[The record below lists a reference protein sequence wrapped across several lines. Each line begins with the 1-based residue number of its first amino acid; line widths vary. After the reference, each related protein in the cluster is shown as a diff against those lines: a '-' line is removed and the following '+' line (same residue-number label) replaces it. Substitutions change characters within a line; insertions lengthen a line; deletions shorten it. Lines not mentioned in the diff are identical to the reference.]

1 MPVDSKVG
9 RRHWG
14 WLILL
19 VTFRKFQ
26 HFNLV
31 SKIFQK
37 LFKPLPCHKS
47 IGKMLHAICISAV
60 AVSLRWASCGPW
72 ASCLT
77 RETTF
82 VTSFLHF
89 WTPKPFWKGIN
100 SKRKEFR
107 VDPFSERGSKIILI
121 TRRLLVS
128 IFEHQTLAEKESYF
142 YRKEFA
148 QKKEV
153 KQFDRV
159 ISPESVSIPFKRFL
173 SFWKEIPVTYG
184 CEINL
189 SQNAYLAPCVTR
201 IDRAAIWETVFLDV
215 HHERNQNSMVSLIR
229 TFTVH
234 LSKP

>member
-72 ASCLT
+72 ASCFFFVALT
-77 RETTF
+77 LWLNLCKI
-82 VTSFLHF
+82 VQLCVC
-89 WTPKPFWKGIN
+89 ICVC
-100 SKRKEFR
+100 RKDNR
-107 VDPFSERGSKIILI
+107 CYM
-121 TRRLLVS
+121 
-128 IFEHQTLAEKESYF
+128 Q
-142 YRKEFA
+142 
-148 QKKEV
+148 
-153 KQFDRV
+153 
-159 ISPESVSIPFKRFL
+159 
-173 SFWKEIPVTYG
+173 
-184 CEINL
+184 
-189 SQNAYLAPCVTR
+189 
-201 IDRAAIWETVFLDV
+201 
-215 HHERNQNSMVSLIR
+215 
-229 TFTVH
+229 
-234 LSKP
+234 SKPSKTAWNPCRADGTYICELFRIHSLSILWILNRKSPDHVAYSCSSFCVCCFPMQQSFHIHFNEIFRQTGQQTIQT

>member
-72 ASCLT
+72 ASCFL
-77 RETTF
+77 
-82 VTSFLHF
+82 FLHEIVGCGYSLEAPQLPTTYCF
-89 WTPKPFWKGIN
+89 RGEIKKLICRYPSNLELWIDPLIWSYDNQHVQKDQRPK
-100 SKRKEFR
+100 KRVMCEY
-107 VDPFSERGSKIILI
+107 
-121 TRRLLVS
+121 TR
-128 IFEHQTLAEKESYF
+128 
-142 YRKEFA
+142 
-148 QKKEV
+148 
-153 KQFDRV
+153 QF
-159 ISPESVSIPFKRFL
+159 I
-173 SFWKEIPVTYG
+173 
-184 CEINL
+184 
-189 SQNAYLAPCVTR
+189 AP
-201 IDRAAIWETVFLDV
+201 DK
-215 HHERNQNSMVSLIR
+215 VSLG
-229 TFTVH
+229 H
-234 LSKP
+234 GNGLLGNE